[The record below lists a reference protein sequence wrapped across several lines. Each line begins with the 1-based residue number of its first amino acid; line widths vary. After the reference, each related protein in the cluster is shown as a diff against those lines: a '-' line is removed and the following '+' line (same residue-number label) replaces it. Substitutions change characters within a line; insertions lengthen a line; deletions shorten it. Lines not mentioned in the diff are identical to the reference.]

1 MKNTVAKKRT
11 DPENVQAGIN
21 SGKKKRGQEPQR
33 VKAAI
38 GDSQRCKNTH
48 ALCRPSYHNSNHHG
62 HKKQQQ
68 QQPQGS
74 RKKRSESGGKNGSW
88 KAGKKLT
95 SGHTNARWCRK
106 KTRKEKKKK
115 ERKKEKKTPP
125 LERQASSSLSPLSS
139 LLAFSLS
146 PPRDRTKRAPKHH
159 PAQSKLPMSAPTK
172 TRPKKTPAT
181 SSLSPPRHKM
191 ERRSEGERDETTRAA
206 HKSHKHDSH
215 GQGCKTK
222 QSHHAANTLMS
233 QRRTSTLKR
242 VGECNKASP
251 HHSPCEK
258 KKDTE
263 AGLRWRRGLAA
274 SRHRRHKGRALNNKS
289 SGKPYKCSCCPCWQ
303 NQSPRLPKIPQPTP
317 ISFCSFAAGGREGK
331 GEEPGCQQSK
341 GETRQTREEQ
351 GLWCW

>member
-172 TRPKKTPAT
+172 TRPKKPPPPPASAHLATKWRGGVREREMKPQGRHTKAT
-181 SSLSPPRHKM
+181 SMTVMVK
-191 ERRSEGERDETTRAA
+191 AA
-206 HKSHKHDSH
+206 R
-215 GQGCKTK
+215 Q
-222 QSHHAANTLMS
+222 
-233 QRRTSTLKR
+233 
-242 VGECNKASP
+242 NKVIM
-251 HHSPCEK
+251 
-258 KKDTE
+258 
-263 AGLRWRRGLAA
+263 
-274 SRHRRHKGRALNNKS
+274 
-289 SGKPYKCSCCPCWQ
+289 Q
-303 NQSPRLPKIPQPTP
+303 
-317 ISFCSFAAGGREGK
+317 
-331 GEEPGCQQSK
+331 
-341 GETRQTREEQ
+341 QTR
-351 GLWCW
+351 

>member
-115 ERKKEKKTPP
+115 ERKKEKKTPLWKGRPPLLFPPSPPSLLPPSLP
-125 LERQASSSLSPLSS
+125 LEIEQKGPQSTT
-139 LLAFSLS
+139 
-146 PPRDRTKRAPKHH
+146 PPRASCPCLRQPK
-159 PAQSKLPMSAPTK
+159 QDQKN
-172 TRPKKTPAT
+172 
-181 SSLSPPRHKM
+181 PRHL
-191 ERRSEGERDETTRAA
+191 
-206 HKSHKHDSH
+206 
-215 GQGCKTK
+215 Q
-222 QSHHAANTLMS
+222 
-233 QRRTSTLKR
+233 
-242 VGECNKASP
+242 
-251 HHSPCEK
+251 
-258 KKDTE
+258 
-263 AGLRWRRGLAA
+263 
-274 SRHRRHKGRALNNKS
+274 
-289 SGKPYKCSCCPCWQ
+289 
-303 NQSPRLPKIPQPTP
+303 PQPTSP
-317 ISFCSFAAGGREGK
+317 QN
-331 GEEPGCQQSK
+331 GEE
-341 GETRQTREEQ
+341 E
-351 GLWCW
+351 